1 MHQKLTDETK
11 RFISRND
18 YINVG
23 EWIEMADNVFK
34 VELQNLK

>member
-1 MHQKLTDETK
+1 MKQTFHKG
-11 RFISRND
+11 ND

-34 VELQNLK
+34 VELPNLK